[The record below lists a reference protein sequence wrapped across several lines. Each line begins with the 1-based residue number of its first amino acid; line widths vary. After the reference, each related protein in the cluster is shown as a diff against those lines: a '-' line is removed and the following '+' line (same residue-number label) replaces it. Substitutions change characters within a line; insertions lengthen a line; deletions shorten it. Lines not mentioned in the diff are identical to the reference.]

1 MDHYRQHLR
10 DLKNQETELLESIRR
25 DKENQLREEE
35 NVLIEEIKR
44 QTEKLQRLKD
54 SRSQQHSSRSAPP
67 PETRNSSSG
76 ENLTAQSAILNNF
89 PADSM
94 STLLHRPLLSSQQ
107 QQQQTLNPGSS
118 FGNVLPF
125 LNSGSTAEPSSTRQF
140 TQNELFLRPTRTNDV
155 TREFA
160 SSLLADVQFYREA
173 TYATNTRKAYR
184 THRKVYLQFCNML
197 DLPPAPAKCVHL
209 CMYAAYLARFLLPQS
224 VCIYLNIVGLLHREM
239 GFPNPLLDNFFLS
252 SVLKGIKRSKGVPPV
267 PKLPI
272 TVEILSFIHSQINL
286 RDTVIFWSNMKRHL
300 TVTVDDQ
307 ITKADHRMATEDL
320 SKSDHKTTK
329 IQA

>member
-1 MDHYRQHLR
+1 MLAERLFFSILMFLTTPPGTPTSEDTGTRKKKCPGCQRSHDLHDFGHPSKNCQGPPPPPSPSSPSTRNRRSSAENTRKSPDSRPFSTEQMDHYRQHLQ

-155 TREFA
+155 TR
-160 SSLLADVQFYREA
+160 VQ
-173 TYATNTRKAYR
+173 K
-184 THRKVYLQFCNML
+184 
-197 DLPPAPAKCVHL
+197 
-209 CMYAAYLARFLLPQS
+209 
-224 VCIYLNIVGLLHREM
+224 
-239 GFPNPLLDNFFLS
+239 
-252 SVLKGIKRSKGVPPV
+252 
-267 PKLPI
+267 
-272 TVEILSFIHSQINL
+272 
-286 RDTVIFWSNMKRHL
+286 
-300 TVTVDDQ
+300 
-307 ITKADHRMATEDL
+307 
-320 SKSDHKTTK
+320 
-329 IQA
+329 